1 MNASLT
7 LNSFIDRLSLDALF
21 REQLLSNPQTAF
33 AEYGLSVDASRI
45 PTERSLPSMQDL
57 RRNLEAY
64 TQLAGDTLL
73 RIFFYR

>member
-7 LNSFIDRLSLDALF
+7 LNSFIDRLSLDTLF
-21 REQLLSNPQTAF
+21 RDQLLSNPQAAF
-33 AEYGLSVDASRI
+33 AEYGLAVDASRI
-45 PTERSLPSMQDL
+45 PAERSLPSMQDL

-64 TQLAGDTLL
+64 KQLAGDTLL